1 MKERVAAMR
10 KLHASLT
17 SRASVFF
24 ARERAHFTPFVSPPH
39 LRSLVSGAAE
49 AEQAVSAAS
58 LTIDASAPHIAG
70 ERPPALLSLRW
81 LCPFP
86 LPCFRHTQLGSL
98 RSYQLE
104 GVNWLLQQC
113 APHFTLPAIHLHL
126 ILEQIC

>member
-24 ARERAHFTPFVSPPH
+24 ARERAHFKPFVSPPH

-49 AEQAVSAAS
+49 AKQAVAAAS

-70 ERPPALLSLRW
+70 ERPPALLSLLRSSPPPSM
-81 LCPFP
+81 LSSHAAPQVHCAAI
-86 LPCFRHTQLGSL
+86 SL
-98 RSYQLE
+98 R
-104 GVNWLLQQC
+104 
-113 APHFTLPAIHLHL
+113 A
-126 ILEQIC
+126 